1 MTDWSVIL
9 ENVPMAPRRSQSGR
23 AKARV
28 KERTG
33 ARAGTR
39 RAAVPPQENR
49 QAERRLAILEAALAE
64 FSERGF
70 SAARLDDVARRA
82 GIAKGTI
89 YLYFRDKETL
99 FAELIRTRLVPLVG
113 TLQHLRETD
122 IPVRVLAERL
132 IDLFVDEL
140 FATPRKD
147 VIRLMIGEGARFP
160 KLAEFYYREVLGPVM
175 DTLGD
180 LLRRAHQRGEIADD
194 ALARF
199 PQLLAAPGVVAI
211 VWNGLFDRFAPLDV
225 RALMRAHVDLILG
238 QGPQRGN
245 RQ

>member
-1 MTDWSVIL
+1 
-9 ENVPMAPRRSQSGR
+9 MAQ
-23 AKARV
+23 KF
-28 KERTG
+28 
-33 ARAGTR
+33 
-39 RAAVPPQENR
+39 RAARSDEER
-49 QAERRLAILEAALAE
+49 QARLQSILSAALDAFAE
-64 FSERGF
+64 KGLGASRLEDIATR
-70 SAARLDDVARRA
+70 AA
-82 GIAKGTI
+82 IAKGTI

-99 FAELIRTRLVPLVG
+99 FAELIRTRLVPVVG
-113 TLQHLRETD
+113 TLQHLRDAD

-132 IDLFVDEL
+132 IDVFVDEV

-147 VIRLMIGEGARFP
+147 VIRLMIGEGTRFP

-175 DTLGD
+175 ETLGD
-180 LLRRAHQRGEIADD
+180 LLRRAHRRGEIADD

-238 QGPQRGN
+238 QGPQRGS